1 MAAYYGRPVRY
12 FTDEI
17 SEEQFTML
25 AECMAEVLKQGEYIA
40 GQDQDKPDL
49 EAFRRH
55 YGNKRE
61 VRA

>member
-25 AECMAEVLKQGEYIA
+25 AECMAEVLTQGEHTP
-40 GQDQDKPDL
+40 GQNLDKPDL
-49 EAFRRH
+49 EAFGRH

-61 VRA
+61 VHR